1 MTRKDHAISDTIFAP
16 ASAPGRAGVA
26 IIRISGPKTRQAFH
40 EIAGIMPPPRQSTLR
55 ILRDEAGAPIDQAL
69 CLYFEGPVSFTGEDV
84 AEFHIHGSPAVLSAC
99 LLRLSKIE
107 DFRIAEPGEFTRRAF
122 ENGKLDLSA
131 VEGLADL
138 IDAETE
144 IQRKQALRQLQGGLT
159 RESDRWR
166 ASLIEVLA
174 LFDAELD
181 FSDEADV
188 EPQILSQA
196 RALLSNLASEMRAA
210 LTHASWGERVREGF
224 VVLLA
229 GPPNSGK
236 STLLNALAKR
246 DAAIV
251 SDRPGTTRDLIEVKL
266 DLKGLP
272 VLMIDSAGIRDAAD
286 EIENEGIRRTIEQA
300 QRADMVLWL
309 QPGQGDRMPP
319 TRDILDAG
327 RPVIEVITQIDKG
340 GTINKGALSISAKT
354 GQGMDLLVSNLFEQL
369 SQSGDQ
375 GRASA
380 LLTRERHR
388 VAVEEALEFID
399 RAMISVHGT
408 GVELIAEEIRLA
420 ARAIGKITGNVSVD
434 DVLDRL
440 FSSFCIGK

>member
-16 ASAPGRAGVA
+16 ASAPGRAGVT
-26 IIRISGPKTRQAFH
+26 IIRISGPMTRRAFL
-40 EIAGIMPPPRQSTLR
+40 EMAGTVPQPRQSTLR
-55 ILRDEAGAPIDQAL
+55 ILRDEDGAPIDQAL

-166 ASLIEVLA
+166 ASLIEALA

-188 EPQILSQA
+188 EPQILNQA
-196 RALLSNLASEMRAA
+196 RALLSNLASEMLAA

-388 VAVEEALEFID
+388 IAVEEALEFID

-408 GVELIAEEIRLA
+408 GVELIAEDIRLA

-434 DVLDRL
+434 DILDRL

>member
-16 ASAPGRAGVA
+16 ASAPGRAGVT
-26 IIRISGPKTRQAFH
+26 IIRVSGPMTRRAFL
-40 EIAGIMPPPRQSTLR
+40 EMAGTVPQPRQSTLR
-55 ILRDEAGAPIDQAL
+55 ILRDEDGAPIDQAL

-159 RESDRWR
+159 RESDHWR
-166 ASLIEVLA
+166 ASLIEALA

-188 EPQILSQA
+188 EPQILNQA
-196 RALLSNLASEMRAA
+196 RALLSNLASEMRVA

-408 GVELIAEEIRLA
+408 GVELIAEDIRLA

-434 DVLDRL
+434 DILDRL

>member
-16 ASAPGRAGVA
+16 ASAPGRAGVT
-26 IIRISGPKTRQAFH
+26 IIRVSGPMTRRAFL
-40 EIAGIMPPPRQSTLR
+40 EMAGTVPQPRQSTLR
-55 ILRDEAGAPIDQAL
+55 ILRDEDGAPIDQAL

-84 AEFHIHGSPAVLSAC
+84 AEFHIHGSPAVISAC

-188 EPQILSQA
+188 EPQILNQA

-388 VAVEEALEFID
+388 IAVEEALEFID

-408 GVELIAEEIRLA
+408 GVELIAEDIRLA

-434 DVLDRL
+434 DILDRL

>member
-16 ASAPGRAGVA
+16 ASAPGRAGVT
-26 IIRISGPKTRQAFH
+26 IIRVSGPMTRRAFL
-40 EIAGIMPPPRQSTLR
+40 EMAGTVPQPRQSTLR
-55 ILRDEAGAPIDQAL
+55 ILRDEDGAPIDQAL

-84 AEFHIHGSPAVLSAC
+84 AEFHIHGSPAVISAC

-188 EPQILSQA
+188 EPQILNQA

-266 DLKGLP
+266 DLKGLS

-286 EIENEGIRRTIEQA
+286 EIENEGIRRTVEQA

-340 GTINKGALSISAKT
+340 GIINEGAFSISAKT

-399 RAMISVHGT
+399 RAMNSVHGT

-434 DVLDRL
+434 DILDRL

>member
-16 ASAPGRAGVA
+16 ASAPGRAGVT
-26 IIRISGPKTRQAFH
+26 IIRVSGPMTRRAFL
-40 EIAGIMPPPRQSTLR
+40 EMAGTVPQPRQSTLR
-55 ILRDEAGAPIDQAL
+55 ILRDEDGAPIDQAL

-166 ASLIEVLA
+166 ASLIEALA

-340 GTINKGALSISAKT
+340 GTINKGALSISAKS

-434 DVLDRL
+434 DILDRL

>member
-16 ASAPGRAGVA
+16 ASAPGRAGVT
-26 IIRISGPKTRQAFH
+26 IIRVSGPMTRRAFL
-40 EIAGIMPPPRQSTLR
+40 EMAGTVPQPRQSTLR
-55 ILRDEAGAPIDQAL
+55 ILRDEDGAPIDQAL

-188 EPQILSQA
+188 EPQILNQA

-388 VAVEEALEFID
+388 IAVEEALEFID
-399 RAMISVHGT
+399 RAIISVHGT
-408 GVELIAEEIRLA
+408 GVELIAEEVRLA

-434 DVLDRL
+434 DILDRL

>member
-1 MTRKDHAISDTIFAP
+1 MTR
-16 ASAPGRAGVA
+16 RA
-26 IIRISGPKTRQAFH
+26 FL
-40 EIAGIMPPPRQSTLR
+40 EMAGTVPQPRQSTLR
-55 ILRDEAGAPIDQAL
+55 ILRDEDGAPIDQAL

-84 AEFHIHGSPAVLSAC
+84 AEFHIHGSPAVISAC

-166 ASLIEVLA
+166 TSLIEALA

-188 EPQILSQA
+188 EPQILNQA

-286 EIENEGIRRTIEQA
+286 EIENEGIRRTVEQA
-300 QRADMVLWL
+300 QRA
-309 QPGQGDRMPP
+309 
-319 TRDILDAG
+319 DILDAG

-340 GTINKGALSISAKT
+340 GIINEGAFSISAKT

-399 RAMISVHGT
+399 RAMNSVHGT

-434 DVLDRL
+434 DILDRL

>member
-40 EIAGIMPPPRQSTLR
+40 EIAGIVPPLRQSTLR
-55 ILRDEAGAPIDQAL
+55 ILRDEVGAPIDQAL
-69 CLYFEGPVSFTGEDV
+69 CLYFEGPMSFTGEDV

-99 LLRLSKIE
+99 LLRLSKI
-107 DFRIAEPGEFTRRAF
+107 DACRIAEPGEFIRRAF

-188 EPQILSQA
+188 EPHILNRA
-196 RALLSNLASEMRAA
+196 RELLSKLSGEMRDA
-210 LTHASWGERVREGF
+210 LAHASWGERVREGF
-224 VVLLA
+224 VVLLS

-246 DAAIV
+246 DVAIV
-251 SDRPGTTRDLIEVKL
+251 ADRPGTTRDLIEVKL

-272 VLMIDSAGIRDAAD
+272 VLVVDSAGIRDAAD
-286 EIENEGIRRTIEQA
+286 EIENEGIRRTIDQA
-300 QRADMVLWL
+300 QRADIVLWL
-309 QPGQGDRMPP
+309 QPGLGDRAPP
-319 TRDILDAG
+319 MRDIFEAG
-327 RPVIEVITQIDKG
+327 SPVIEVITQIDKG
-340 GTINKGALSISAKT
+340 GVIDQKALAISAKT
-354 GQGMDLLVSNLFEQL
+354 GQGMDLLVSTLFDQL
-369 SQSGDQ
+369 GRLGNF
-375 GRASA
+375 GRASV

-388 VAVEEALEFID
+388 AAVEEALEFID
-399 RAMISVHGT
+399 RAMNSGHGT

>member
-1 MTRKDHAISDTIFAP
+1 
-16 ASAPGRAGVA
+16 
-26 IIRISGPKTRQAFH
+26 
-40 EIAGIMPPPRQSTLR
+40 
-55 ILRDEAGAPIDQAL
+55 
-69 CLYFEGPVSFTGEDV
+69 
-84 AEFHIHGSPAVLSAC
+84 
-99 LLRLSKIE
+99 
-107 DFRIAEPGEFTRRAF
+107 
-122 ENGKLDLSA
+122 
-131 VEGLADL
+131 
-138 IDAETE
+138 
-144 IQRKQALRQLQGGLT
+144 
-159 RESDRWR
+159 
-166 ASLIEVLA
+166 LIEVLA

-188 EPQILSQA
+188 EPHILNQA
-196 RALLSNLASEMRAA
+196 RSILSNLASEMRDA
-210 LTHASWGERVREGF
+210 LANASWGERIREGF

-246 DAAIV
+246 DIAIV

-300 QRADMVLWL
+300 QRADLVLWL
-309 QPGQGDRMPP
+309 QPGQGERSPP
-319 TRDILDAG
+319 SRDIMEAG
-327 RPVIEVITQIDKG
+327 CPVIEVITQIDKG
-340 GTINKGALSISAKT
+340 GVIADGVLAISAKT
-354 GQGMDLLVSNLFEQL
+354 GQGMDRLASNLFDEL
-369 SQSGDQ
+369 ARTGNE

-388 VAVEEALEFID
+388 AAVEEALEFID
-399 RAMISVHGT
+399 RAKNSGHGT

>member
-16 ASAPGRAGVA
+16 ASAPGRAGVT
-26 IIRISGPKTRQAFH
+26 IIRVSGPMTRRAFL
-40 EIAGIMPPPRQSTLR
+40 EMAGTVPQPRQSTLR
-55 ILRDEAGAPIDQAL
+55 ILRDEDGAPIDQAL

-166 ASLIEVLA
+166 ASLIEALA

-188 EPQILSQA
+188 EPQIFNQA

-399 RAMISVHGT
+399 RAMNSVHGT

-434 DVLDRL
+434 DILDRL

>member
-16 ASAPGRAGVA
+16 ASAPGRAGVT
-26 IIRISGPKTRQAFH
+26 IIRISGPMTRRAFL
-40 EIAGIMPPPRQSTLR
+40 EMAGTVPQPRQSTLR
-55 ILRDEAGAPIDQAL
+55 ILRDEDGAPIDQAL

-188 EPQILSQA
+188 EPQILNQA

-388 VAVEEALEFID
+388 IAVEEALEFID

-408 GVELIAEEIRLA
+408 GVELIAEDIRLA

-434 DVLDRL
+434 DILDRL

>member
-16 ASAPGRAGVA
+16 ASAPGRAGVT
-26 IIRISGPKTRQAFH
+26 IIRVSGPMTRRAFL
-40 EIAGIMPPPRQSTLR
+40 EMAGTVPQPRQSTLR
-55 ILRDEAGAPIDQAL
+55 ILRDEDGAPIDQAL

-84 AEFHIHGSPAVLSAC
+84 AEFHIHGSPAVISAC

-188 EPQILSQA
+188 EPQILNQA
-196 RALLSNLASEMRAA
+196 RALLSNLASEMRVA

-340 GTINKGALSISAKT
+340 GIINEGAFSISAKT

-434 DVLDRL
+434 DILDRL

>member
-16 ASAPGRAGVA
+16 ASAPGRAGVT
-26 IIRISGPKTRQAFH
+26 IIRVSGPMTRRAFL
-40 EIAGIMPPPRQSTLR
+40 EMAGTVPQPRQSTLR
-55 ILRDEAGAPIDQAL
+55 ILRDEDGAPIDQAL

-138 IDAETE
+138 IEAETE

-166 ASLIEVLA
+166 ASLIEALA

-188 EPQILSQA
+188 EPQILNQA

-340 GTINKGALSISAKT
+340 GIINEGVLSISAKT

-434 DVLDRL
+434 DILDRL

>member
-16 ASAPGRAGVA
+16 ASAPGRAGVT
-26 IIRISGPKTRQAFH
+26 IIRISGPMTRRAFL
-40 EIAGIMPPPRQSTLR
+40 EMAGTVPQPRQSTLR
-55 ILRDEAGAPIDQAL
+55 ILRDEDGAPIDQAL

-188 EPQILSQA
+188 EPQILNQA

-434 DVLDRL
+434 DILDRL

>member
-1 MTRKDHAISDTIFAP
+1 MTR
-16 ASAPGRAGVA
+16 RA
-26 IIRISGPKTRQAFH
+26 FL
-40 EIAGIMPPPRQSTLR
+40 EMAGTVPQPRQSTLR
-55 ILRDEAGAPIDQAL
+55 ILRDEDGAPIDQAL

-84 AEFHIHGSPAVLSAC
+84 AEFHIHGSPAVISAC

-188 EPQILSQA
+188 EPQILNQA

-327 RPVIEVITQIDKG
+327 SPVIEVITQIDKG

-388 VAVEEALEFID
+388 IAVEEALEFID

-408 GVELIAEEIRLA
+408 GVELIAEDIRLA

-434 DVLDRL
+434 DILDRL

>member
-40 EIAGIMPPPRQSTLR
+40 EIAGIVPPLRQSTLR
-55 ILRDEAGAPIDQAL
+55 ILRDEVGAPIDQAL
-69 CLYFEGPVSFTGEDV
+69 CLYFEGPMSFTGEDV

-99 LLRLSKIE
+99 LLRLSKI
-107 DFRIAEPGEFTRRAF
+107 DACRIAEPGEFIRRAF

-188 EPQILSQA
+188 EPHILNRA
-196 RALLSNLASEMRAA
+196 RELLSKLSGEMRDA
-210 LTHASWGERVREGF
+210 LAHASWGERVREGF
-224 VVLLA
+224 VVLLS

-246 DAAIV
+246 DVAIV
-251 SDRPGTTRDLIEVKL
+251 ADRPGTTRDLIEVKL

-272 VLMIDSAGIRDAAD
+272 VLVVDSAGIRDAAD
-286 EIENEGIRRTIEQA
+286 EIENEGIRRTIDQA
-300 QRADMVLWL
+300 QRADIVLWL
-309 QPGQGDRMPP
+309 QPGLGDRTPP
-319 TRDILDAG
+319 MRDIFEAG
-327 RPVIEVITQIDKG
+327 SPVIEVITQIDKG
-340 GTINKGALSISAKT
+340 GVIDQKALAISAKT
-354 GQGMDLLVSNLFEQL
+354 GQGMDLLVSTLFDQL
-369 SQSGDQ
+369 GRLGNF
-375 GRASA
+375 GRASV

-388 VAVEEALEFID
+388 AAVEEALEFID
-399 RAMISVHGT
+399 RAMNSGHGT

>member
-1 MTRKDHAISDTIFAP
+1 MTREDHAISDTIFAP

-26 IIRISGPKTRQAFH
+26 IIRISGPKTRLAFH
-40 EIAGIMPPPRQSTLR
+40 EIAGIVPPPRQSTLR
-55 ILRDEAGAPIDQAL
+55 ILRDETGTPIDQAL
-69 CLYFEGPVSFTGEDV
+69 CLYFEGPKSFTGEDV

-99 LLRLSKIE
+99 LLRLSKINGC
-107 DFRIAEPGEFTRRAF
+107 RIAEPGEFTRRAF

-188 EPQILSQA
+188 EPHIVNQA
-196 RALLSNLASEMRAA
+196 RSILSNLASEMRDA
-210 LTHASWGERVREGF
+210 LANASWGERIREGF

-246 DAAIV
+246 DIAIV

-272 VLMIDSAGIRDAAD
+272 VLMTDSAGIREATD

-300 QRADMVLWL
+300 QRAELVLWL
-309 QPGQGDRMPP
+309 QPGQGERSLPS
-319 TRDILDAG
+319 RDIMEAG
-327 RPVIEVITQIDKG
+327 CPVIEVITQIDKG
-340 GTINKGALSISAKT
+340 GVIAEGVLAISAKT
-354 GQGMDLLVSNLFEQL
+354 GQGMDRLVSSLFDEL
-369 SQSGDQ
+369 ARAGNE

-388 VAVEEALEFID
+388 AAVEEALEFID
-399 RAMISVHGT
+399 RAMNSGHGT

>member
-16 ASAPGRAGVA
+16 ASAPGRAGVT
-26 IIRISGPKTRQAFH
+26 IIRISGPMTRRAFL
-40 EIAGIMPPPRQSTLR
+40 EMAGTVPQPRQSTLR
-55 ILRDEAGAPIDQAL
+55 ILRDEDGAPIDQAL

-166 ASLIEVLA
+166 ASLIEALA

-188 EPQILSQA
+188 EPQILNQA

-388 VAVEEALEFID
+388 IAVEEALEFID

-434 DVLDRL
+434 DILDRL

>member
-16 ASAPGRAGVA
+16 ASAPGRAGVT
-26 IIRISGPKTRQAFH
+26 IIRVSGPMTRRAFL
-40 EIAGIMPPPRQSTLR
+40 EMAGTVPQPRQSTLR
-55 ILRDEAGAPIDQAL
+55 ILRDEDGAPIDQAL

-188 EPQILSQA
+188 EPQILNQA

-388 VAVEEALEFID
+388 IAVEEALEFID

-408 GVELIAEEIRLA
+408 GVELIAEDIRLA

-434 DVLDRL
+434 DILDRL

>member
-16 ASAPGRAGVA
+16 ASAPGRAGVT
-26 IIRISGPKTRQAFH
+26 IIRVSGPMTRRAFL
-40 EIAGIMPPPRQSTLR
+40 EMAGTVPQPRQSTLR
-55 ILRDEAGAPIDQAL
+55 ILRDEDGAPIDQAL

-188 EPQILSQA
+188 EPQILNQA

-272 VLMIDSAGIRDAAD
+272 VLMIDSAGIRNAAD

-327 RPVIEVITQIDKG
+327 SPVIEVITQIDKG

-388 VAVEEALEFID
+388 IAVEEALEFID

-408 GVELIAEEIRLA
+408 GVELIAEDIRLA

-434 DVLDRL
+434 DILDRL

>member
-16 ASAPGRAGVA
+16 ASAPGRAGVT
-26 IIRISGPKTRQAFH
+26 IIRVSGPMTRRAFL
-40 EIAGIMPPPRQSTLR
+40 EMAGTVPQPRQSTLR
-55 ILRDEAGAPIDQAL
+55 ILRDEDGAPIDQAL

-188 EPQILSQA
+188 EPQILNQA

-434 DVLDRL
+434 DILDRL

>member
-16 ASAPGRAGVA
+16 ASAPGRAGVT
-26 IIRISGPKTRQAFH
+26 IIRVSGPMTRRAFL
-40 EIAGIMPPPRQSTLR
+40 EMAGTVPQPRQSTLR
-55 ILRDEAGAPIDQAL
+55 ILRDEDGAPIDQAL

-159 RESDRWR
+159 RESDHWR
-166 ASLIEVLA
+166 ASLIEALA

-188 EPQILSQA
+188 EPQILNQA

-434 DVLDRL
+434 DILDRL

>member
-16 ASAPGRAGVA
+16 ASAPGRAGVT
-26 IIRISGPKTRQAFH
+26 IIRVSGPMTRRAFL
-40 EIAGIMPPPRQSTLR
+40 EMAGTVPQPRQSTLR
-55 ILRDEAGAPIDQAL
+55 ILRDEDGAPIDQAL

-434 DVLDRL
+434 DILDRL

>member
-16 ASAPGRAGVA
+16 ASAPGRAGVT
-26 IIRISGPKTRQAFH
+26 IIRISGPMTRRAFL
-40 EIAGIMPPPRQSTLR
+40 EMAGTVPQPRQSTLR
-55 ILRDEAGAPIDQAL
+55 ILRDEDGAPIDQAL

-188 EPQILSQA
+188 EPQILNQA

-408 GVELIAEEIRLA
+408 GVELIAEDIRLA

-434 DVLDRL
+434 DILDRL

>member
-16 ASAPGRAGVA
+16 ASAPGRAGVT
-26 IIRISGPKTRQAFH
+26 IIRVSGPMTRRAFL
-40 EIAGIMPPPRQSTLR
+40 EMAGTVPQPRQSTLR
-55 ILRDEAGAPIDQAL
+55 ILRDEDGAPIDQAL

-84 AEFHIHGSPAVLSAC
+84 AEFHIHGSPAVISAC

-188 EPQILSQA
+188 EPQILNQA

-388 VAVEEALEFID
+388 IAVEEALEFID

-434 DVLDRL
+434 DILDRL

>member
-16 ASAPGRAGVA
+16 ASAPGRAGVT
-26 IIRISGPKTRQAFH
+26 IIRVSGPMTRRAFL
-40 EIAGIMPPPRQSTLR
+40 EMAGTVPQPRQSTLR
-55 ILRDEAGAPIDQAL
+55 ILRDEDGAPIDQAL

-84 AEFHIHGSPAVLSAC
+84 AEFHIHGSPAVISAC

-188 EPQILSQA
+188 EPQILNQA

-266 DLKGLP
+266 DLKGLS

-408 GVELIAEEIRLA
+408 GVELIAEDIRLA

-434 DVLDRL
+434 DILDRL

>member
-40 EIAGIMPPPRQSTLR
+40 EIAGIVPPLRQSTLR
-55 ILRDEAGAPIDQAL
+55 ILRDEVGAPIDQAL
-69 CLYFEGPVSFTGEDV
+69 CLYFEGPMSFTGEDV

-99 LLRLSKIE
+99 LLRLSKI
-107 DFRIAEPGEFTRRAF
+107 DACRIAEPGEFIRRAF

-188 EPQILSQA
+188 EPHILNRA
-196 RALLSNLASEMRAA
+196 RELLSKLSGEMRDA
-210 LTHASWGERVREGF
+210 LAHASWGERVREGF
-224 VVLLA
+224 VVLLS

-246 DAAIV
+246 DVAIV
-251 SDRPGTTRDLIEVKL
+251 ADRPGTTRDLIEVKL

-272 VLMIDSAGIRDAAD
+272 VLVIDSAGIRDAAD
-286 EIENEGIRRTIEQA
+286 EIENEGIRRTIDQA
-300 QRADMVLWL
+300 QRADIVLWL
-309 QPGQGDRMPP
+309 QPGLGDRAPP
-319 TRDILDAG
+319 MRDIFEAG
-327 RPVIEVITQIDKG
+327 SPVIEVITQIDKG
-340 GTINKGALSISAKT
+340 GVIDQKALAISAKT
-354 GQGMDLLVSNLFEQL
+354 GQGMDLLVSTLFDQL
-369 SQSGDQ
+369 GRLGNF
-375 GRASA
+375 GRASV

-388 VAVEEALEFID
+388 AAVEEALEFID
-399 RAMISVHGT
+399 RAMNSGHGT

>member
-16 ASAPGRAGVA
+16 ASAPGRAGVT
-26 IIRISGPKTRQAFH
+26 IIRVSGPMTRRAFL
-40 EIAGIMPPPRQSTLR
+40 EMAGTVPQPRQSTLR
-55 ILRDEAGAPIDQAL
+55 ILRDEDGAPIDQAL

-84 AEFHIHGSPAVLSAC
+84 AEFHIHGSPAVISAC

-188 EPQILSQA
+188 EPQILNQA

-434 DVLDRL
+434 DILDRL

>member
-1 MTRKDHAISDTIFAP
+1 MTRKDHGISDTIFAP

-40 EIAGIMPPPRQSTLR
+40 EIAGIVPPPRQSTLR

-69 CLYFEGPVSFTGEDV
+69 CLYFEGPMSFTGEDV

-99 LLRLSKIE
+99 LLRLSKI
-107 DFRIAEPGEFTRRAF
+107 DGCRIAEPGEFTRRAF

-144 IQRKQALRQLQGGLT
+144 IQRNQALRQLQGGLT

-166 ASLIEVLA
+166 AFLIEVLA

-188 EPQILSQA
+188 QPHILNRA
-196 RALLSNLASEMRAA
+196 RELLSKLSGEMRDA
-210 LTHASWGERVREGF
+210 LAHASWGERVREGF
-224 VVLLA
+224 VVLLS

-246 DAAIV
+246 DVAIV

-272 VLMIDSAGIRDAAD
+272 VLVIDSAGIRDAAD

-300 QRADMVLWL
+300 QRADLVLWL
-309 QPGQGDRMPP
+309 QPGLGDRAPP
-319 TRDILDAG
+319 ARDIFEAG
-327 RPVIEVITQIDKG
+327 SPVIEVITQIDKG
-340 GTINKGALSISAKT
+340 GVIDQRSLAISAKT
-354 GQGMDLLVSNLFEQL
+354 GQGMDLLVSTLFDQL
-369 SQSGDQ
+369 GGLGSF
-375 GRASA
+375 GRASV
-380 LLTRERHR
+380 LLTRQRHR
-388 VAVEEALEFID
+388 AAVEEALEFID
-399 RAMISVHGT
+399 RAMNSGHGT

>member
-16 ASAPGRAGVA
+16 ASAPGRAGVT
-26 IIRISGPKTRQAFH
+26 IIRVSGPMTRRAFL
-40 EIAGIMPPPRQSTLR
+40 EMAGTVPQPRQSTLR
-55 ILRDEAGAPIDQAL
+55 ILRDEDGAPIDQAL

-188 EPQILSQA
+188 EPQILNQA

-340 GTINKGALSISAKT
+340 GIINEGAFSISAKT

-399 RAMISVHGT
+399 RAMNSVHGT

-434 DVLDRL
+434 DILDRL

>member
-16 ASAPGRAGVA
+16 ASAPGRAGVT
-26 IIRISGPKTRQAFH
+26 IIRVSGPMTRRAFL
-40 EIAGIMPPPRQSTLR
+40 EMAGTVPQPRQSTLR
-55 ILRDEAGAPIDQAL
+55 ILRDEDGAPIDQAL

-159 RESDRWR
+159 RESDHWR

-188 EPQILSQA
+188 EPQILNQA

-340 GTINKGALSISAKT
+340 GTINKGALSISAKS

-434 DVLDRL
+434 DILDRL

>member
-16 ASAPGRAGVA
+16 ASAPGRAGVT
-26 IIRISGPKTRQAFH
+26 IIRISGPMTRRAFL
-40 EIAGIMPPPRQSTLR
+40 EMAGTVPQPRQSTLR
-55 ILRDEAGAPIDQAL
+55 ILRDEDGAPIDQAL

-166 ASLIEVLA
+166 ASLIEALA

-188 EPQILSQA
+188 EPQILNQA

-388 VAVEEALEFID
+388 IAVEEALEFID

-408 GVELIAEEIRLA
+408 GVELIAEDIRLA

-434 DVLDRL
+434 DILDRL